1 MEVWSHF
8 SLLLLTVALV
18 VFTLLQ
24 RETAPHLKIPYLPAS
39 LIPKPPYYGA
49 QIPRSSNLTN
59 RLLLLLVGMLLL
71 SDLPSHPLAC
81 TAGDGRHRWAAM
93 ASANTG
99 VERPVLDPGRA
110 RSHAP
115 DSLSKFW
122 NTVAGLN
129 ILSGCSFRALVS
141 T

>member
-1 MEVWSHF
+1 MEVLSHF

-59 RLLLLLVGMLLL
+59 RLLLLLVGMGKATVVLLK
-71 SDLPSHPLAC
+71 C
-81 TAGDGRHRWAAM
+81 G
-93 ASANTG
+93 SALFL
-99 VERPVLDPGRA
+99 VVILYQADRPR
-110 RSHAP
+110 
-115 DSLSKFW
+115 
-122 NTVAGLN
+122 N
-129 ILSGCSFRALVS
+129 I
-141 T
+141 

>member
-1 MEVWSHF
+1 MEVLSHF

-59 RLLLLLVGMLLL
+59 RLLLLLVGMTDI
-71 SDLPSHPLAC
+71 SNAWYHYK
-81 TAGDGRHRWAAM
+81 
-93 ASANTG
+93 N
-99 VERPVLDPGRA
+99 
-110 RSHAP
+110 
-115 DSLSKFW
+115 
-122 NTVAGLN
+122 
-129 ILSGCSFRALVS
+129 
-141 T
+141 